1 MSSATIEIP
10 SELFAPAESSS
21 YSGVF
26 ELPELVA
33 GPDVYAFAEPL
44 SWQVV
49 VSNTGD
55 ALLVNGTVTGLA
67 TTSCARCLEPI
78 EVDFLGDIEGYFLIG
93 DAESPEDMDEDEFD
107 RLDESNT
114 IDLVPLMTAALL
126 VDAPL
131 VPLCR
136 DDCKGICPDCGAN
149 LNEGDCG
156 CAAKREAEHQAE
168 AEAANP
174 FAALKNLKFDD

>member
-1 MSSATIEIP
+1 MDSTTIEIP

-26 ELPELVA
+26 DLPELVA

-44 SWQVV
+44 AWNVI

-55 ALLVNGTVTGLA
+55 ALLVSGTVTGLA
-67 TTSCARCLEPI
+67 TTACARCLDPI
-78 EVDFLGDIEGYFLIG
+78 EVDFQGDIEGYFLIG
-93 DAESPEDMDEDEFD
+93 EAETPEDMDEDEFE
-107 RLDESNT
+107 RLDDSNT
-114 IDLVPLMTAALL
+114 IDLVPLMKAALL
-126 VDAPL
+126 VDTPL

-156 CAAKREAEHQAE
+156 CASKREAERLAE

-174 FAALKNLKFDD
+174 FAALKNLTFDE